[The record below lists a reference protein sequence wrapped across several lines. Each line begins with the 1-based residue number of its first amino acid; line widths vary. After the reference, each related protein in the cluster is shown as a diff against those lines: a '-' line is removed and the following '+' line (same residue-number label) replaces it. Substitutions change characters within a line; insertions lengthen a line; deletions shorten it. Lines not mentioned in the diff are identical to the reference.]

1 MNSNK
6 KSKFCIAAPRRSS
19 GLLPRLARW
28 RWAGMLAGALLL
40 SSCALQDT
48 QNPNAL
54 DNPWRQ
60 VDIGGVALPAAT
72 ARVLQ
77 ERSGEAAPKDERF
90 AAQEPGATAAPG
102 PQAEFYNGNG
112 VFVDIGH
119 DRPVV
124 PEDGDITFN
133 FQGAEIGEIVKTILG
148 DILQVNYILDDRV
161 RGTANMQTVRPIT
174 RDALIPTLE
183 KLLQV
188 NGAALVDQGD
198 FYEVVPIDSINGGTV
213 SLKSNLSADRG
224 YQMLVVPLRYI
235 GAQEMVKILEP
246 MKPRQGLMEADARR
260 NLLTL
265 AGTQAELINL
275 RETIKVFD
283 VDQLQGMSV
292 GLFRLQSV
300 DPEQLIGELEAIFG
314 DAAEGPLAGVVRFLP
329 IERLNALL
337 VITPQRK
344 YLSDASAWIRRLDR
358 SEGAQGLGMYVY
370 YVQNGR
376 ADSLA
381 EMLSNLFE
389 GQRRNRSANDQPRQ
403 ASVPQAAADAAAPE
417 GEAGTASR
425 EQATQSGPANLDV
438 GNVDIIADNE
448 NNALLIM
455 ASPADYDKVYRAIQK
470 LDVLP
475 LQVLVEATIVEVALD
490 DELRYGLNW
499 FFKTRFGSGSKG
511 VGTVG
516 SSPTPTASDL
526 LSTASFEV
534 FKAGQT
540 RALLNVLATDSRM
553 NVISSP
559 SLMVLDNHTAEIR
572 VGDQVPIRTSST
584 TNTNSD
590 TLNTTST
597 IQYRDTGVL
606 LEVTPRVNAGGM
618 VVLDITQEVNDVAD
632 QTTSSNI
639 DSPTIVQRRINTS
652 VAVQS
657 GETLV
662 LGGLIKEN
670 KSNGSEGVPY
680 LRHLPVVGWAFGSRG
695 KSVSRTELVVMIT
708 PTAVTDTVDAREV
721 TREYQNKLRALDLP
735 TTPLDGRRNGN

>member
-1 MNSNK
+1 MNK
-6 KSKFCIAAPRRSS
+6 HFRS
-19 GLLPRLARW
+19 LW
-28 RWAGMLAGALLL
+28 LAGCILGL
-40 SSCALQDT
+40 SACALQNS

-54 DNPWRQ
+54 DSLRPGESPTQATIPVGETLANQRRLRQ
-60 VDIGGVALPAAT
+60 SLSENSFASEELPAT
-72 ARVLQ
+72 STKMDDVELY
-77 ERSGEAAPKDERF
+77 G
-90 AAQEPGATAAPG
+90 
-102 PQAEFYNGNG
+102 GNG
-112 VFVDIGH
+112 VFLNLGRSADVQPI
-119 DRPVV
+119 
-124 PEDGDITFN
+124 EGDITFN
-133 FQGAEIGEIVKTILG
+133 FQDAEIGEIVKTILG

-161 RGTANMQTVRPIT
+161 RGAANMQTTRPIT

-213 SLKSNLSADRG
+213 SLKANLSADRG
-224 YQMLVVPLRYI
+224 YQLLVIPLRYI

-246 MKPRQGLMEADARR
+246 MKPQQGLLEADERR
-260 NLLTL
+260 NLITL

-300 DPEQLIGELEAIFG
+300 DPEQLMSELEVIFG
-314 DAAEGPLAGVVRFLP
+314 DSAEGPLAGVVRFLP

-337 VITPQRK
+337 VLTAQKK
-344 YLSDASAWIRRLDR
+344 YLTDARAWIRRLDR
-358 SEGAQGLGMYVY
+358 TEGAQGLGMYVY

-376 ADSLA
+376 AESMA
-381 EMLSNLFE
+381 EMLSSLFE
-389 GQRRNRSANDQPRQ
+389 GQRRSRQETEANQPAQ
-403 ASVPQAAADAAAPE
+403 PSQPAADATE
-417 GEAGTASR
+417 GQGGGGVISRSEAS
-425 EQATQSGPANLDV
+425 QSAPANLDV
-438 GNVDIIADNE
+438 GDVDIIADNE

-455 ASPADYDKVYRAIQK
+455 ASPTDYDKVYRAIQK

-475 LQVLVEATIVEVALD
+475 LQVLVEATIVEVSLQ
-490 DELRYGLNW
+490 DELQYGLNW
-499 FFKTRFGSGSKG
+499 FFKSHLGNSSKG
-511 VGTVG
+511 IGTIG
-516 SSPTPTASDL
+516 SSPIQTAAG
-526 LSTASFEV
+526 LSADAASATFEV

-540 RALLNVLATDSRM
+540 RALLNLLASDSRL
-553 NVISSP
+553 NVVSSP

-584 TNTNSD
+584 TNTASD
-590 TLNTTST
+590 DLNTTST

-618 VVLDITQEVNDVAD
+618 VVLDITQEVNDVAED
-632 QTTSSNI
+632 TTSSDI
-639 DSPTIVQRRINTS
+639 DSPTIIQRRINTS

-670 KSNGSEGVPY
+670 KTNGGEGVPF
-680 LRHLPVVGWAFGSRG
+680 LRHMPVVGWAFGSRG
-695 KSVSRTELVVMIT
+695 KSVNRTELVVMIT
-708 PTAVTDTVDAREV
+708 PTAVTDTADAREV
-721 TREYQNKLRALDLP
+721 TREYRNKLRGLELP
-735 TTPLDGRRNGN
+735 NRPLDSNDKPVN

>member
-1 MNSNK
+1 MIKPQGQRALSL
-6 KSKFCIAAPRRSS
+6 FRVFWSS
-19 GLLPRLARW
+19 LCLLGVSA
-28 RWAGMLAGALLL
+28 
-40 SSCALQDT
+40 CALQDT

-54 DNPWRQ
+54 DSPWRT
-60 VDIGGVALPAAT
+60 GETALGYVPA
-72 ARVLQ
+72 
-77 ERSGEAAPKDERF
+77 G
-90 AAQEPGATAAPG
+90 PGALARREGALRDDLESGRFSAEGTQVETSQAPRV
-102 PQAEFYNGNG
+102 EVYSGNG
-112 VFVDIGH
+112 VFLDLSQA
-119 DRPVV
+119 RPGV
-124 PEDGDITFN
+124 PIEGDITFN

-148 DILQVNYILDDRV
+148 DILQANYILDDRV
-161 RGTANMQTVRPIT
+161 RGLANMQTIRPIA

-213 SLKSNLSADRG
+213 SLKTTLSADKG

-246 MKPRQGLMEADARR
+246 MKPQQGLMEADARR
-260 NLLTL
+260 NILTL

-275 RETIKVFD
+275 KETIKVFD

-300 DPEQLIGELEAIFG
+300 DPEQLMSELEVIFG

-337 VITPQRK
+337 VITPQKK
-344 YLSDASAWIRRLDR
+344 YLSDAGAWIRRLDR
-358 SEGAQGLGMYVY
+358 TEGAQGLGMYVY

-376 ADSLA
+376 AESMA
-381 EMLSNLFE
+381 EMLSDLFA
-389 GQRRNRSANDQPRQ
+389 GQRRNRVERESNTARSAATATP
-403 ASVPQAAADAAAPE
+403 APE
-417 GEAGTASR
+417 SNDGETATITR
-425 EQATQSGPANLDV
+425 AEATSSAPASLEVGDV
-438 GNVDIIADNE
+438 EIIADTE

-455 ASPADYDKVYRAIQK
+455 ASPTDYDKVYRAIQK

-475 LQVLVEATIVEVALD
+475 LQVLVEATIVEVSLED
-490 DELRYGLNW
+490 DLQYGLNW
-499 FFKTRFGSGSKG
+499 FFKSHLGSNRKDIGTIGGSPIN
-511 VGTVG
+511 TAADLA
-516 SSPTPTASDL
+516 SS
-526 LSTASFEV
+526 ASFEV

-540 RALLNVLATDSRM
+540 RALLNLLASDQRL

-559 SLMVLDNHTAEIR
+559 SLMVLDNRTAEIR

-590 TLNTTST
+590 NLNTTST

-618 VVLDITQEVNDVAD
+618 VVLDITQEVNDVAAE
-632 QTTSSNI
+632 TTSSNI
-639 DSPTIVQRRINTS
+639 DSPTITQRRINTS

-662 LGGLIKEN
+662 LGGLIREN
-670 KSNGSEGVPY
+670 RSNGGEGVPY
-680 LRHLPVVGWAFGSRG
+680 LRHVPVVGWAFGSRG
-695 KSVSRTELVVMIT
+695 KSVNRTELVVMIT
-708 PTAVTDTVDAREV
+708 PTAVTDTADAREV
-721 TREYQNKLRALDLP
+721 TREYQNKLRSLELSKPSLDSRP
-735 TTPLDGRRNGN
+735 PASQR